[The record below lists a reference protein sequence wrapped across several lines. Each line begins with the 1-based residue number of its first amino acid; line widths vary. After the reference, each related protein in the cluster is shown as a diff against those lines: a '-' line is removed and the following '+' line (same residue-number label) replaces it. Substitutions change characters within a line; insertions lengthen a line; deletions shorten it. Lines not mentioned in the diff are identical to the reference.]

1 VNVSI
6 GRTTISLYINVPVA
20 KMTNAIIYN
29 SLHGLYHCSNLNINE
44 PIHINIVLEV
54 STVAL

>member
-1 VNVSI
+1 
-6 GRTTISLYINVPVA
+6 VA
-20 KMTNAIIYN
+20 KMTNAMIYN